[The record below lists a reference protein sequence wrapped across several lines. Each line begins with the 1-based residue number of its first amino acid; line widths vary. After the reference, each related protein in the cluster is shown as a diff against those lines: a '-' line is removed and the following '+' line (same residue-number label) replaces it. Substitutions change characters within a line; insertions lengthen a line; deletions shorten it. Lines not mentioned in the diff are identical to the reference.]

1 MACCLF
7 GTQLNCLYSEL
18 GLVSGAIIEDG
29 TRAVGEWIQASE
41 NGAKCGRGN
50 FSIALSDSGDSFTG
64 YYTCKNGTHREPWN
78 ERQFESFATPT
89 EVQCGALQDPLNPVT
104 INGRWGDG
112 VTELQDVCIYSSD
125 LRAEVSYQFNQLRSP
140 GYLKA
145 FAYLNQRVLN
155 GRFHE
160 NYNQGVEL
168 LFAARNGSLGR
179 IYWST
184 YPAQPV
190 NIHDITDPG
199 RHRYYYIS
207 KSPNVNQTAN
217 PALSKAHE
225 TVKVV
230 VVADP
235 ADCSFQ
241 FNPVGTANFSNSCD
255 VAKSALARASVT
267 YTQEDAPPGTPA
279 SVRIGDRTVQS
290 VDTAR
295 AGADSKTQLAAFNKG
310 LNEALTAVGYPAA
323 ANPSV
328 VKMTAPWD
336 VFRAQPLLLVIIL
349 TYLVILVTMVY
360 GPIAAALVELFPT
373 RIRYTS
379 MSLPY
384 HIGNGWFGGLLPA
397 TVFAMNAQS
406 GSIYFGLW
414 YPIVIA

>member
-1 MACCLF
+1 MMDVGCFDYRLGAGWQGFWTDQSRGYNKGMACCLF

-18 GLVSGAIIEDG
+18 GIVSGAIIEDG

-217 PALSKAHE
+217 
-225 TVKVV
+225 T
-230 VVADP
+230 
-235 ADCSFQ
+235 
-241 FNPVGTANFSNSCD
+241 
-255 VAKSALARASVT
+255 ALACIVNRNVKFIPYSFVPPANA
-267 YTQEDAPPGTPA
+267 APVLHA
-279 SVRIGDRTVQS
+279 
-290 VDTAR
+290 
-295 AGADSKTQLAAFNKG
+295 AGAML
-310 LNEALTAVGYPAA
+310 LTAVMA
-323 ANPSV
+323 V
-328 VKMTAPWD
+328 
-336 VFRAQPLLLVIIL
+336 
-349 TYLVILVTMVY
+349 
-360 GPIAAALVELFPT
+360 
-373 RIRYTS
+373 
-379 MSLPY
+379 
-384 HIGNGWFGGLLPA
+384 LLPL
-397 TVFAMNAQS
+397 M
-406 GSIYFGLW
+406 L
-414 YPIVIA
+414 